1 MKRYFVIAL
10 LAAFAGGQMQAQTH
24 ATLSPQKEK
33 MEKERFAQLRADERK
48 KAEVLRNE
56 KSLESM
62 I

>member
-1 MKRYFVIAL
+1 MKKYFIIAL
-10 LAAFAGGQMQAQTH
+10 LATFVGGQLKAQTQT
-24 ATLSPQKEK
+24 TLSPQKEK